1 MDWKPERVVQAKF
14 RDFQTKKNYCWSI
27 PVGRH
32 SAPVYKWRL
41 LPDSLVNNG
50 LYLPGGI
57 ISTLCRA
64 SPRQRL
70 NLFTIISSSK
80 KFAECLYY
88 DVSPPPILPVL
99 SRFIESHLS
108 YTVIQLYGHTK
119 LYIHPYKLHSYNHTL
134 ILSRIHTLMHTQHIH
149 SINSH
154 VFASVTQNLVW
165 VYLFSLVLNYRCA
178 KQQVP
183 TNGQLALQK

>member
-1 MDWKPERVVQAKF
+1 MTAGAYQWEDTLHRF
-14 RDFQTKKNYCWSI
+14 TNGDFFQILWLTMGFISQ
-27 PVGRH
+27 GA
-32 SAPVYKWRL
+32 S
-41 LPDSLVNNG
+41 
-50 LYLPGGI
+50 

-70 NLFTIISSSK
+70 NLFTIISSPR
-80 KFAECLYY
+80 KFVECLYC

-134 ILSRIHTLMHTQHIH
+134 ILSRIHTLIHTQHIH
-149 SINSH
+149 NINSH

-165 VYLFSLVLNYRCA
+165 LYPFSSVLNYRCV
-178 KQQVP
+178 K
-183 TNGQLALQK
+183 